1 MNNLICITSHCNDD
15 DKIEILERN
24 ISILKDSGFKILV
37 ASHIPLCDRILSSID
52 YFVYDKSN
60 PILYYPERYMEFWKT
75 IEIDRKSLK
84 LNTFLPDYGWT
95 VLNQYKKI
103 GAFCK
108 ELNYDQYTFI
118 NYDIQLTSRMLKKIE
133 HPSGNI
139 MSNVKW
145 SRNNSNIVK
154 FPSLLF
160 FSFTSNDFFRFSSL
174 LNKQDYIDGTHID
187 SESYVENLLHSGES
201 LSSTGSPFFHH
212 KILSKF
218 EYEIFDEMVE
228 DKYDFKVVEDENIW
242 NFNTNN
248 NYFELFVTNESIII
262 YNLKNAIKFNING
275 EDGILTK
282 NKKLDHAIDQIG
294 YYNLENQ
301 LIDITYLLDNIKF
314 HTTIKDNE

>member
-24 ISILKDSGFKILV
+24 ISILKDCGFKILV
-37 ASHIPLCDRILSSID
+37 ASHIPLCDKILSSID

-118 NYDIQLTSRMLKKIE
+118 NYDIQLTSSMLKKIE
-133 HPSGNI
+133 HPSGNM
-139 MSNVKW
+139 MSKVKW
-145 SRNNSNIVK
+145 SRNDSNIVK
-154 FPSLLF
+154 FPSLLL
-160 FSFTSNDFFRFSSL
+160 FSFVWNDFFRFSGM

-187 SESYVENLLHSGES
+187 SESYVENLLHS
-201 LSSTGSPFFHH
+201 
-212 KILSKF
+212 F
-218 EYEIFDEMVE
+218 EYKIFDEIVE

-242 NFNTNN
+242 NFNTDN
-248 NYFELFVTNESIII
+248 NYFELFVTDESIII

-275 EDGILTK
+275 EEGILTK

-301 LIDITYLLDNIKF
+301 LVDITHLLDNIKF